1 MDDNTLS
8 AYRIG
13 MFGPLVRS
21 DDTLMR
27 ACYELGLLIC
37 DLQ

>member
-1 MDDNTLS
+1 MDGNTLS

-13 MFGPLVRS
+13 MFGSLVRS
-21 DDTLMR
+21 GDALMR
-27 ACYELGLLIC
+27 ACFELGPLIC